1 MNKQVKRK
9 EFYKNVKF
17 KDKDSKKYLRDPI
30 YYFAMQTD
38 GLFTEFKNITNYVSH
53 ATCKRH
59 MASGKEFSVA
69 YPVTISGTSISNIQ
83 IEDAK
88 GNIFNISL
96 VPPNKVIYFENDENC
111 MNCFIATL
119 QAKKGEKRFY
129 AKKICYQIEDLTF

>member
-30 YYFAMQTD
+30 YYFAMQTN

-59 MASGKEFSVA
+59 MASGKGFSVA

-83 IEDAK
+83 IEDAN
-88 GNIFNISL
+88 GNVFKISL
-96 VPPNKVIYFENDENC
+96 APPNKVIYFENDQNC
-111 MNCFIATL
+111 LTCFIATFH
-119 QAKKGEKRFY
+119 AEKEEKRFE
-129 AKKICYQIEDLTF
+129 AKKICYRVKKLTF